1 MLVRTYRLLA
11 IVIFCCALSFGCTG
25 LQVKRGVDGN
35 TLYSSARPRLNVE
48 TGPGFK
54 LMKEEKG
61 SNSQFFANSDGSTNI
76 EREEYRFW
84 NNEKKREVLVQFLRI
99 GRQNAYWN
107 RFDFKGAK
115 NLIDAG
121 VETLNNEEY
130 QYGVYPVANDNGC
143 FLVKAIGR
151 RIGAK
156 SDTKMLLFYVQ
167 KLGDKGAISKWTK
180 KGMFD
185 AEQNKRLQA
194 FLNAFKGDV
203 KIVDYAEKN
212 S

>member
-1 MLVRTYRLLA
+1 MQVKTYRFLA
-11 IVIFCCALSFGCTG
+11 TVSICCALSFGCTG

-61 SNSQFFANSDGSTNI
+61 SNSQFFSNSDGSTNI
-76 EREEYRFW
+76 EKEEYRFW
-84 NNEKKREVLVQFLRI
+84 NNEKKREIMVQFLRI
-99 GRQNAYWN
+99 GIQNAHWN
-107 RFDFKGAK
+107 KFDFKGAR

-121 VETLNNEEY
+121 VETLNNKDY

-151 RIGAK
+151 RIGAR
-156 SDTKMLLFYVQ
+156 SDTKMLVFYVQ
-167 KLGDKGAISKWTK
+167 KVGDKAAISKWTN

-185 AEQNKRLQA
+185 AEQTKLLQT

-203 KIVDYAEKN
+203 KIVDYAEK
-212 S
+212 SA